1 MESYQ
6 EPQNFLTEIFE
17 ELKNNQ
23 NNSKYTSIEVGTVY
37 IGYKTIP
44 IQQLEPKNLEVKDKL
59 NGQHLWEKDLV
70 KNVLSYV

>member
-1 MESYQ
+1 
-6 EPQNFLTEIFE
+6 LTEIFE

-59 NGQHLWEKDLV
+59 NG
-70 KNVLSYV
+70 